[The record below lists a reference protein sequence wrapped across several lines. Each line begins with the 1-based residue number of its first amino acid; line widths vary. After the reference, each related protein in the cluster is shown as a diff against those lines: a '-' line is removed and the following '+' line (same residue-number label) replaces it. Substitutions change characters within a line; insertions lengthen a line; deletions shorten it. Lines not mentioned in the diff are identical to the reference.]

1 MPYRLLYLPGAEK
14 DVRALPAHVAER
26 VRNGAERL
34 AESPRL
40 GKPLA
45 GELVPFWSYRVGDY
59 RIVYE
64 IRDDE
69 LIVLVVLL
77 GHRRAIYE
85 RARRK
90 RRP

>member
-1 MPYRLLYLPGAEK
+1 MAYRLLYLPGAQK
-14 DVRALPAHVAER
+14 DVRALPEKVRER
-26 VRNGAERL
+26 VRHAVERL

-69 LIVLVVLL
+69 LVVLVVML

-90 RRP
+90 RR